1 MPAAGKPGQVPSV
14 LLSTQADVKCRRE
27 PVRSGIQ
34 SLLSWQERLE
44 KHHSKKLLV
53 HWMSAV
59 TPGALLRG
67 WLWQERAVR
76 PLPSPLAAVSLKKGL
91 MSSCKWG

>member
-14 LLSTQADVKCRRE
+14 LLSTQADVKCRGE
-27 PVRSGIQ
+27 PVRSRIQ

-44 KHHSKKLLV
+44 KHRSKKLLV

-59 TPGALLRG
+59 TPVLSFATGSGRRG
-67 WLWQERAVR
+67 LYDPFPHHW
-76 PLPSPLAAVSLKKGL
+76 PLSA
-91 MSSCKWG
+91 